1 VNALAAV
8 AAAAVD
14 ADDVVG
20 RAGAV
25 EGEVVQLQK
34 RGDHAK
40 VALRKQWVVVVVG
53 GDCPGELVAAE
64 RMAAEASLKLEQ
76 ADELEA
82 GTRAAMMVQQ

>member
-40 VALRKQWVVVVVG
+40 VALRKQ
-53 GDCPGELVAAE
+53 
-64 RMAAEASLKLEQ
+64 
-76 ADELEA
+76 
-82 GTRAAMMVQQ
+82 